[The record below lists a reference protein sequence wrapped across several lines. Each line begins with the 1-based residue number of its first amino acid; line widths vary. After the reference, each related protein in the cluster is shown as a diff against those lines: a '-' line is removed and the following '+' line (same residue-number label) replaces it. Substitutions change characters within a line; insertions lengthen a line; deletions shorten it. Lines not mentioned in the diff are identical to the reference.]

1 VITQEDWTPERA
13 QVLRTP
19 SGLVFATMTHA
30 DVISLA
36 THDGARLET
45 RLYGLLLHSTARP
58 RDLPLFIRND
68 DLVFAGVLRAGRATG
83 LRWTP
88 ADGPRMRVAP
98 PRDPRVRFVGSP
110 AVEVACADLALVPGA
125 TGTASPEH
133 TLRGPGPIAV
143 AASPGG
149 PAVVHLRPGR
159 TGDVTLLERDGRHV
173 KIAWLIADQALADAT
188 VIGWVDGA
196 RIGDLSPASGGSMHA
211 GHMSG
216 LKGTSDW
223 GGCQAEHPLLADAG
237 RGPELVGTILVGT
250 RVRRGPRRGAL
261 VEVEVEGP
269 SVQQVPPV
277 LKLRSGAKF
286 LLAPPDA
293 IECAG

>member
-1 VITQEDWTPERA
+1 
-13 QVLRTP
+13 
-19 SGLVFATMTHA
+19 MTHA

-36 THDGARLET
+36 THDGARLEA

-110 AVEVACADLALVPGA
+110 AVEVACADLALVPGD
-125 TGTASPEH
+125 TGTARPEH
-133 TLRGPGPIAV
+133 TLRGPGPIAM

-149 PAVVHLRPGR
+149 PAVVQLRPGH
-159 TGDVTLLERDGRHV
+159 TGDVTLLDRDGRHV
-173 KIAWLIADQALADAT
+173 KIAWLIADKALADAT

-237 RGPELVGTILVGT
+237 RGPETVGTILVGT